1 MASTSLTEAPMDPTT
16 SSIRGRVTAAVT
28 STLAAVVL
36 AALVVAAPT
45 PASAASRQAPADP
58 PGAFLFR
65 DGRFVP
71 LGGVPGAAVTA
82 HLNVNN
88 RGQVVGAYP
97 DNQGTIRSFVKDRR
111 GRVTTFAVPGA
122 SATLAGGINDLGQ
135 VAGTYADQVAS
146 APGTPL
152 PLHGFI
158 RQPGGRIT
166 TVDLPARFAA
176 TAVSDINNRGQV
188 TGQAVDAA
196 GQTFGYLRQ
205 PGGRVRIIDLPG
217 RAGVGGVVALN
228 DRGQV
233 VGLWDD
239 EGATLANEPGSRHG
253 FVWDDGRLRK
263 FDAPGSLSTGA
274 LGINNAG
281 QVTGS
286 FDDTA
291 GHHGF
296 LLRRDRFSTIDAPG
310 RTVTDAWGIN
320 DLGEIVIPDLG
331 TGLSPVTRP

>member
-1 MASTSLTEAPMDPTT
+1 LRLAMAGAVMLTT
-16 SSIRGRVTAAVT
+16 STVAAAPV
-28 STLAAVVL
+28 A
-36 AALVVAAPT
+36 AALVAAPAGAAPQPRPPAAPAQ
-45 PASAASRQAPADP
+45 PASPPSADRSLAASRQPPDP
-58 PGAFLFR
+58 SGAFLR
-65 DGRFVP
+65 SRSGRFTP
-71 LGGVPGAAVTA
+71 LGGVPRAAMAA
-82 HLNVNN
+82 HFNLNN
-88 RGQVVGAYP
+88 
-97 DNQGTIRSFVKDRR
+97 
-111 GRVTTFAVPGA
+111 
-122 SATLAGGINDLGQ
+122 
-135 VAGTYADQVAS
+135 
-146 APGTPL
+146 
-152 PLHGFI
+152 
-158 RQPGGRIT
+158 
-166 TVDLPARFAA
+166 
-176 TAVSDINNRGQV
+176 
-188 TGQAVDAA
+188 
-196 GQTFGYLRQ
+196 
-205 PGGRVRIIDLPG
+205 
-217 RAGVGGVVALN
+217 
-228 DRGQV
+228 RGQV